1 MEIEIKPKVTRF
13 TGNLTWNSK
22 WESVI
27 LVKSVDDI
35 EPLFKLLVEQDD
47 YFTGYKNL
55 IKVAP
60 DSIESV
66 EDLKHMCEYCGKTD
80 IWDLEGL
87 QQKIDFII
95 YQYYV

>member
-1 MEIEIKPKVTRF
+1 MRIEIKPKITYF
-13 TGNLTWNSK
+13 TGSDIWHSK

-27 LVKSVDDI
+27 LVKSPEDI

-47 YFTGYKNL
+47 YFTGYKHL

-60 DSIESV
+60 NSIESV
-66 EDLKHMCEYCGKTD
+66 QDLDDMCSYCGKTD

-87 QQKIDFII
+87 QKRIDFII
-95 YQYYV
+95 YQYYG